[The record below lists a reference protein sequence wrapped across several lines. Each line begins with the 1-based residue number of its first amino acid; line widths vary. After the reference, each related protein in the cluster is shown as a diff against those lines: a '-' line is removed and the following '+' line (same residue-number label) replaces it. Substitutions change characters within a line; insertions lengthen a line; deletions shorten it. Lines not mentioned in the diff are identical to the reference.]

1 MPTANADV
9 INYIPRRAALPDR
22 LADMRPI
29 TRLRSGKP
37 WMPQPSFFIAG
48 IILGWLLHSAFQH
61 LTQIQTTI
69 P

>member
-1 MPTANADV
+1 MNTHIHSSHPQF
-9 INYIPRRAALPDR
+9 
-22 LADMRPI
+22 ADMRPI

-37 WMPQPSFFIAG
+37 RMPKPGFFIAG

-61 LTQIQTTI
+61 LTQIQTAI

>member
-1 MPTANADV
+1 MTLLMNTRPHS
-9 INYIPRRAALPDR
+9 IHPQ

-29 TRLRSGKP
+29 ARLRSGKLL
-37 WMPQPSFFIAG
+37 MQQPCRLIAG

-61 LTQIQTTI
+61 LTQIQTAI

>member
-1 MPTANADV
+1 MP
-9 INYIPRRAALPDR
+9 
-22 LADMRPI
+22 PI

-37 WMPQPSFFIAG
+37 WMPKPGFFIAG

-69 P
+69 A

>member
-1 MPTANADV
+1 MLMNTHIHSIHPQ
-9 INYIPRRAALPDR
+9 

-29 TRLRSGKP
+29 LRLRSGKP
-37 WMPQPSFFIAG
+37 WMPKPGFFIAG

-61 LTQIQTTI
+61 LTQIQTAI

>member
-1 MPTANADV
+1 MLMNTHIHSSHPQ
-9 INYIPRRAALPDR
+9 

-37 WMPQPSFFIAG
+37 FMQQPGRLIAG

-61 LTQIQTTI
+61 LTQIQTAI

>member
-1 MPTANADV
+1 M
-9 INYIPRRAALPDR
+9 R
-22 LADMRPI
+22 LV

-37 WMPQPSFFIAG
+37 WMPQPGLLIAG

>member
-1 MPTANADV
+1 MQ
-9 INYIPRRAALPDR
+9 
-22 LADMRPI
+22 PI

-37 WMPQPSFFIAG
+37 LMQQPGRVIAG
-48 IILGWLLHSAFQH
+48 IILGWLLHSAFHH

>member
-1 MPTANADV
+1 MT
-9 INYIPRRAALPDR
+9 LPMNTHPHSSHPQ

-37 WMPQPSFFIAG
+37 WMPKQGFFIAG

-61 LTQIQTTI
+61 LTQIKTTI